1 MDKMDSQLFDL
12 VRGEVT
18 VALTCDLDAP
28 GIRLMDAGQNL
39 DQSGFTRAV
48 LPDKAM
54 DGPSTD
60 TKVRAVKCAGPSEPL
75 DDIAHRE
82 RRLFPV
88 CTHSNNL
95 NR

>member
-1 MDKMDSQLFDL
+1 M
-12 VRGEVT
+12 T

-28 GIRLMDAGQNL
+28 GIRLMDAGQDL

-54 DGPSTD
+54 DRPSAHLKIRT
-60 TKVRAVKCAGPSEPL
+60 VKCANASERL
-75 DDIAHRE
+75 DDVAHGE
-82 RRLFPV
+82 RKLFPV
-88 CTHSNNL
+88 CTHTNNI